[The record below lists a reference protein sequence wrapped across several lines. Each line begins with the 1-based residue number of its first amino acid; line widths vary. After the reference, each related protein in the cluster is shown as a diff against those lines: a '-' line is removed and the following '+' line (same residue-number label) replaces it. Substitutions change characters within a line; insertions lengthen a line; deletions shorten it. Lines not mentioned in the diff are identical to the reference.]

1 VQITLAPSDA
11 NTPAAR
17 LRVEQ
22 PASISGVGTFA
33 PATSLTKERDAY
45 VITLGSSATTVSLA
59 SK

>member
-1 VQITLAPSDA
+1 
-11 NTPAAR
+11 
-17 LRVEQ
+17 VEQ